1 MQNADV
7 AQLVEQRFR
16 KPQVVGSIPI
26 VGSILYFKIEKLVS
40 ATDAVYQTDNC
51 LLTIAPD
58 AVPRR
63 FRRWGFNVTEC
74 DAY

>member
-1 MQNADV
+1 
-7 AQLVEQRFR
+7 
-16 KPQVVGSIPI
+16 
-26 VGSILYFKIEKLVS
+26 VS